1 MGSTASPELISK
13 TIAWIML
20 ITITAIV
27 FITAITIFNNKYK
40 ESMYNIR
47 LGNIYIFDA
56 FTKYKQTIMASLILL
71 FIVLFTFRFK
81 QLYN

>member
-1 MGSTASPELISK
+1 MGSTASPELISR
-13 TIAWIML
+13 TITWIMM

-40 ESMYNIR
+40 ESIYNNIR

-56 FTKYKQTIMASLILL
+56 FTKYKQTAMASLILL

-81 QLYN
+81 HS